1 MVTADKVVKITKR
14 ALLFGG
20 AAVGGGLVIGY
31 AYLREKPGTAGF
43 ESHGTP
49 GYALNAWV
57 KITPDNQVIVGVPRS
72 EMGQGVY
79 TSVAMLICEEL
90 EVEFDK
96 VTVEYPALDGKY
108 INGFAI
114 TDGMDA
120 GGTVL
125 PWLITRVVAKLKMI
139 VTGGSSTIRGDIYTM
154 PKAGAMAREM
164 LIAEA
169 ADRWDVSPSECR
181 AELGEVIHE
190 DTGRKIV
197 YGDLADGAARRD
209 APSDVPLKDPSTYR
223 LVGKP
228 IPRLDVPGKVT
239 GKAEFGVDVKLP
251 DMLYAAIK
259 QCPYYGGALISY
271 NEEAIAARPGVV
283 SVVEVDNG
291 LVVVAETYWQAKMAV
306 DALEVVWDDG
316 GQGNLSTDDILQDA
330 LSQLETGDAVAI
342 IEDQKALKALEDS
355 TGDLVEAIYTLPYLA
370 HTCMEPMNCTVLVN
384 GDRAEVWAGTQSPTM
399 IAWGVA
405 KGAKVESDAVD
416 LHMTYMGGGFGRR
429 IEYDYVVQ
437 AAQAARAVEGRP
449 VKLIWSREEDVAH
462 DVFRPLAVAH
472 FRAKTA
478 QDGAL
483 EAVSARVA
491 LQSVN
496 YDFTQRTDLSFG
508 IEGATDR
515 ASTDGL
521 REWPYATIAY
531 HLENLWLQYPVAVGN
546 WRSVG
551 HSHNAFF
558 KESFVDELAHKAGED
573 PFEYRRRLLKDKPQ
587 HLAVL
592 ELAAEKAGWGTPL
605 GAGRGR
611 GIAVH
616 ESFDSFVAEVA
627 EVSISARGELSVDRV
642 VCVIDC
648 GAVVNPDTVVAQ
660 MESGI
665 VYGLS
670 AVLFGEIT
678 IEDGQVVQQNFPD
691 YDAVRLREMPEIET
705 YILASGYQVGGAGEP
720 STPPLAPAVTNA
732 IFNATG
738 KRLRSLPLGNVD
750 LVGV

>member
-1 MVTADKVVKITKR
+1 MVSDKALKITKR

-57 KITPDNQVIVGVPRS
+57 KITPENDVIVAVPRS

-90 EVEFDK
+90 EVDLAN

-125 PWLITRVVAKLKMI
+125 PWLITRIVAKLKMI

-169 ADRWDVSPSECR
+169 AGRWNVPAGECR
-181 AELGEVIHE
+181 AESGEVRH
-190 DTGRKIV
+190 DASGRRAI
-197 YGDLADGAARRD
+197 YGDLADGAALRD
-209 APSDVPLKDPSTYR
+209 APSEISLKDPSTYR

-228 IPRLDVPGKVT
+228 VPRLDVPSKVT
-239 GKAEFGVDVKLP
+239 GEAEFGVDVSLP

-259 QCPYYGGALISY
+259 QCPYYGGALVSY
-271 NEEAIAARPGVV
+271 NEADIQARPGVV
-283 SVVEVDNG
+283 QVVEVDKG
-291 LVVVAETYWQAKMAV
+291 LVVVAETYWQAKTAV
-306 DALEVVWDDG
+306 DALEAAWDDG
-316 GQGNLSTDDILQDA
+316 GNGDVSTDDILQDA
-330 LSQLETGDAVAI
+330 LSQLETGEAVAI
-342 IEDQKALKALEDS
+342 VGDRGALEILDAS
-355 TGDLVEAIYTLPYLA
+355 ADDGVDAVYTLPYLA

-384 GDRAEVWAGTQSPTM
+384 GERAEVWAGTQSPTM

-405 KGAKVESDAVD
+405 RGAGVESDAVD

-429 IEYDYVVQ
+429 IEFDYIVQ

-472 FRAKTA
+472 FRAKA
-478 QDGAL
+478 SKDGPIDAM
-483 EAVSARVA
+483 SARVA

-508 IEGATDR
+508 IDGATDR

-521 REWPYATIAY
+521 REWPYATSQY
-531 HLENLWLQYPVAVGN
+531 HLENLWLQFPVAVGN

-558 KESFVDELAHKAGED
+558 KESFVDELAHHVGED
-573 PFEYRRRLLKDKPQ
+573 PVEYRRRLLKDSPQ

-616 ESFDSFVAEVA
+616 ESFDAFVAEVA

-648 GAVVNPDTVVAQ
+648 GTVVNPDTVVAQ

-678 IEDGQVVQQNFPD
+678 IENGQVVQQNFPD

-705 YILASGYQVGGAGEP
+705 YVLASGTQVGGAGEP
-720 STPPLAPAVTNA
+720 STPPLAPAITNA

-738 KRLRSLPLGNVD
+738 KRLRSLPIGNVD